1 MISNAFC
8 LYVAVEHLGMEKRL
22 FGGVI
27 GHCEGL
33 DAKEY
38 GGTDELDKLVG
49 RRSAMPRRG
58 GWRMGCDLL

>member
-27 GHCEGL
+27 GNCDGL
-33 DAKEY
+33 DEKEY
-38 GGTDELDKLVG
+38 GGTDEVDELAE

-58 GWRMGCDLL
+58 DGGWVVI